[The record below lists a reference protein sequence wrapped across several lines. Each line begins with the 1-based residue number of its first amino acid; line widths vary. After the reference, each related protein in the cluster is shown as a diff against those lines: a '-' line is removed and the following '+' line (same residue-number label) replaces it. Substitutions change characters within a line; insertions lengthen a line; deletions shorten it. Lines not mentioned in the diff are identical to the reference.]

1 MAEDKTRVAVV
12 KPQRPLFKTLIE
24 HISKGEASS
33 LFTVT
38 SAFLLLVLF
47 FSLKTEHFLSLS
59 NFLNIGLYAA
69 IMGTVACSM
78 TFVNVSG
85 SIDISVGSQ
94 IAVVGMIVAVLARM
108 EQANIVLTL
117 AGGLLTGAL
126 CGALNGFFIT
136 VFKLNAFITTIATMQ
151 MLRGVAYLISD
162 GQSLVITDVAF
173 KFIGRGYV
181 LGFPFTLTVML
192 ICYLLFFMISKYTV
206 FGRSIYMIG
215 GNAQASFLA
224 GIKVQRIKFIIYVI
238 NGLMAGL
245 AGIMLAAQTGAGL
258 PMAAMETNMQ
268 ALSAVI
274 LGGAG
279 LSGGRG
285 TILGTFIGVL
295 VLCSLNNGMVMLN
308 VQSFWQQVIIG
319 LVLLISVSIDA
330 IRAGNLKR
338 KI

>member
-1 MAEDKTRVAVV
+1 MEKTVSVNRSKIWIKKLKESMAG
-12 KPQRPLFKTLIE
+12 
-24 HISKGEASS
+24 GEASS
-33 LFTVT
+33 LITVT
-38 SAFLLLVLF
+38 TALFILVIF
-47 FSLKTEHFLSLS
+47 FSLQSEYFFRLS

-94 IAVVGMIVAVLARM
+94 IAVVGMVTAVVARM
-108 EQANIVLTL
+108 DHVNIAVAIL
-117 AGGLLTGAL
+117 AGLLTGAA
-126 CGALNGFFIT
+126 CGAVNGFFIT
-136 VFKLNAFITTIATMQ
+136 VFKLNAFITTIGTMQ
-151 MLRGVAYLISD
+151 ALRGLAYLISD
-162 GQSLVITDVAF
+162 GQTLVITNQAF
-173 KFIGRGYV
+173 KFIGRGYI
-181 LGFPFTLTVML
+181 LGIPFTLIVMT
-192 ICYLLFFMISKYTV
+192 IVYILFHIIAKYTV

-215 GNAQASFLA
+215 GNPQSSFLA
-224 GIKVQRIKFIIYVI
+224 GIKVMKIKFLIYII
-238 NGLMAGL
+238 NGLMAGV
-245 AGIMLAAQTGAGL
+245 AGVMLAAQTGSGL

-295 VLCSLNNGMVMLN
+295 VLCTLNNGMTMLN

-319 LVLLISVSIDA
+319 LVLLLSVSIDA
-330 IRAGNLKR
+330 IRGGNLKR